1 MIVEIDNQSVGN
13 VMKAFERV
21 ARFVMAV
28 GMLAGVLMSG
38 LAEAYEA
45 FQGPT
50 ELIYH
55 DAQRAYRGYTMFT
68 PSRGRNTYLID
79 MNGEVI
85 HTWPIPASWR
95 DPEIRENARLLDDG
109 MLARSETVADG
120 STPGTYQLVDW
131 DGAVVWEY
139 ESAREDLSGHHDF
152 RFIHNPKLGQRT
164 LIYSATRETPHEKIL
179 ALGADPALRESYD
192 TRPDGLV
199 EVDMDGNIV
208 WEWNIS
214 DHVVQD
220 FDPNL
225 PGYGV
230 VSEHPG
236 RLDINF
242 GPGVSGNWIHMNG
255 WDFNEVLD
263 HVAINNS
270 RMSEFYV
277 VDHGATFVPGDPQR
291 SRELAASDA
300 GDFIYRW
307 GNPCVSDTGECPS
320 MTAEGLSTSNGHQQL
335 FFSHDI
341 QWIDGGDF
349 GALDGPVPGAGHFLI
364 FNNGAR
370 QPGPTFSSVIE
381 IDPYDGPMESGIYIP
396 AAVAGYDPMPVGG
409 GMSRRTQNVSRQVVW
424 SFHGISPNSF
434 YSPYIS
440 GAQRLP
446 NGNTLVCSGAHGHI
460 FEVTPEGAVVWEFI
474 NPVGVRLVNA
484 RGIYRTMADKAGDEF
499 NSIFKCQRYAPDYPG
514 LNGKDLT
521 PRGTITEYFSEAV
534 ELKP

>member
-1 MIVEIDNQSVGN
+1 MRTVS
-13 VMKAFERV
+13 RV
-21 ARFVMAV
+21 TACS
-28 GMLAGVLMSG
+28 AGVLLVLTVGTS
-38 LAEAYEA
+38 AAYEA

-55 DAQRAYRGYTMFT
+55 DPERAYRGYTMFT

-95 DPEIRENARLLDDG
+95 DPEIRENARLLEDG

-139 ESAREDLSGHHDF
+139 ESDREDLSGHHDF
-152 RFIHNPKLGQRT
+152 RFIRNPKLGQRT

-192 TRPDGLV
+192 SRPDGLV

-236 RLDINF
+236 KLDINF

-277 VDHGATFVPGDPQR
+277 VDHGATFVPGDPGR

-307 GNPCVSDTGECPS
+307 GNPCVSNTGECPS

-341 QWIDGGDF
+341 QWIDAGDF
-349 GALDGPVPGAGHFLI
+349 GALDRPVPGAGTLPDLQQ
-364 FNNGAR
+364 R
-370 QPGPTFSSVIE
+370 R
-381 IDPYDGPMESGIYIP
+381 P
-396 AAVAGYDPMPVGG
+396 AAGPHVFVGD
-409 GMSRRTQNVSRQVVW
+409 RDR
-424 SFHGISPNSF
+424 P
-434 YSPYIS
+434 
-440 GAQRLP
+440 L
-446 NGNTLVCSGAHGHI
+446 
-460 FEVTPEGAVVWEFI
+460 
-474 NPVGVRLVNA
+474 
-484 RGIYRTMADKAGDEF
+484 
-499 NSIFKCQRYAPDYPG
+499 
-514 LNGKDLT
+514 
-521 PRGTITEYFSEAV
+521 
-534 ELKP
+534 

>member
-1 MIVEIDNQSVGN
+1 MT
-13 VMKAFERV
+13 AFDRV
-21 ARFVMAV
+21 ARFVMVV
-28 GMLAGVLMSG
+28 GMLASVPMSDIS
-38 LAEAYEA
+38 EAYET

-55 DAQRAYRGYTMFT
+55 DPERAYQGYTIFT
-68 PSRGRNTYLID
+68 PMLGRNAYLID

-95 DPEIRENARLLDDG
+95 DPEIRESARLLEDG
-109 MLARSETVADG
+109 MLARSKTVGDG

-131 DGAVVWEY
+131 DGTVVWEY
-139 ESAREDLSGHHDF
+139 ESDREDLSGHHDF
-152 RFIHNPKLGQRT
+152 RFIRNPKLGQRT

-220 FDPNL
+220 FGPNL

-236 RLDINF
+236 KLDINF

-263 HVAINNS
+263 HVVINNS

-277 VDHGATFVPGDPQR
+277 VDHGATFVPGDPRR

-320 MTAEGLSTSNGHQQL
+320 MTAEGLTASNGHQQ
-335 FFSHDI
+335 
-341 QWIDGGDF
+341 
-349 GALDGPVPGAGHFLI
+349 
-364 FNNGAR
+364 
-370 QPGPTFSSVIE
+370 
-381 IDPYDGPMESGIYIP
+381 
-396 AAVAGYDPMPVGG
+396 
-409 GMSRRTQNVSRQVVW
+409 
-424 SFHGISPNSF
+424 
-434 YSPYIS
+434 
-440 GAQRLP
+440 
-446 NGNTLVCSGAHGHI
+446 
-460 FEVTPEGAVVWEFI
+460 
-474 NPVGVRLVNA
+474 
-484 RGIYRTMADKAGDEF
+484 
-499 NSIFKCQRYAPDYPG
+499 
-514 LNGKDLT
+514 
-521 PRGTITEYFSEAV
+521 
-534 ELKP
+534 

>member
-1 MIVEIDNQSVGN
+1 MRAVFRTTTCPIG
-13 VMKAFERV
+13 ALPV
-21 ARFVMAV
+21 ALTAV
-28 GMLAGVLMSG
+28 ALVGVLMSG
-38 LAEAYEA
+38 NLEAYEV

-50 ELIYH
+50 ELVYH
-55 DAQRAYRGYTMFT
+55 DPERAFRGYTMFT
-68 PSRGRNTYLID
+68 PMLGRNAYLID

-95 DPEIRENARLLDDG
+95 DPEIRENARLLEDG
-109 MLARSETVADG
+109 MLARSKTVGDG

-139 ESAREDLSGHHDF
+139 ESDREDLSGHHDF
-152 RFIHNPKLGQRT
+152 RFIRNPKLGQRT
-164 LIYSATRETPHEKIL
+164 LIYSATRETPHERIL

-192 TRPDGLV
+192 SRPDGLV
-199 EVDMDGNIV
+199 EVDMDGNII

-225 PGYGV
+225 SGYGV
-230 VSEHPG
+230 VRERPG
-236 RLDINF
+236 KLDINF
-242 GPGVSGNWIHMNG
+242 GPGVGGNWIHMNAF
-255 WDFNEVLD
+255 DYNPVLD

-277 VDHGATFVPGDPQR
+277 VDHGATFVPGDPRR

-320 MTAEGLSTSNGHQQL
+320 LSDEGLTASNGHQQL

-341 QWIDGGDF
+341 QWIDDGDF
-349 GALDGPVPGAGHFLI
+349 GALDRPVPGAGHFLI

-370 QPGPTFSSVIE
+370 QPGATFSSVIE
-381 IDPYDGPMESGIYIP
+381 IDPYDGPMENGVYVP
-396 AAVAGYDPMPVGG
+396 AAAAGYGPMPVGG
-409 GMSRRTQNVSRQVVW
+409 GMSSRTQNVSRQVVW
-424 SFHGISPNSF
+424 TFHGISPNSF

-460 FEVTPEGAVVWEFI
+460 FEVTPEGDVVWEYI
-474 NPVGVRLVNA
+474 NPVGDRLEND
-484 RGIYRTMADKAGDEF
+484 RGIYRTMTDRAGDEF
-499 NSIFKCQRYAPDYPG
+499 NSIFKCRRYAPDFPG
-514 LNGKDLT
+514 LNGKDLA
-521 PRGTITEYFSEAV
+521 PRGKITEYFSESV
-534 ELKP
+534 EPRP